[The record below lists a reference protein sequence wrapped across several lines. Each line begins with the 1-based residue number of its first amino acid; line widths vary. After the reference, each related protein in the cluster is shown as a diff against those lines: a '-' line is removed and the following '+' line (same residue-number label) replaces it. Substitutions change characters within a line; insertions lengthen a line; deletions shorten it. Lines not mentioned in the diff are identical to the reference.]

1 MILIDSL
8 CLCVLHKIA
17 HPKDH
22 NLAKMVIMS
31 KPSLNRLLPKFHRH
45 TEEDTSALLSP
56 ERTGEATGQ
65 GESPNKIKRGRC
77 SVFEHLGAKSATDVL
92 KNLDSIFGSR
102 TIPIKF
108 IATTHEDQPQP
119 LPPLI
124 LESCGSGTS
133 SFKHSYI
140 ILIYW
145 ILLDHIGAF
154 LALLKTVL
162 PRKNPALQP
171 LPSVPWTWSKSP
183 THQSPDNG

>member
-1 MILIDSL
+1 
-8 CLCVLHKIA
+8 
-17 HPKDH
+17 
-22 NLAKMVIMS
+22 MS

-77 SVFEHLGAKSATDVL
+77 SVFEHLGTKSATDVL
-92 KNLDSIFGSR
+92 KNLDSILGSR

-108 IATTHEDQPQP
+108 IATTHENQRQPP
-119 LPPLI
+119 PPLI
-124 LESCGSGTS
+124 LESWGSGTS

-145 ILLDHIGAF
+145 IISYWGLPCTFEDSSTAKEPSFPAAAF
-154 LALLKTVL
+154 SAMDLIKISHASITWQRIAPKAALYGLHL
-162 PRKNPALQP
+162 PRSTNKN
-171 LPSVPWTWSKSP
+171 
-183 THQSPDNG
+183 